1 MTTKILAMNTAL
13 YNIEHYMKELLLV
26 SRASWVA
33 ANGDASIAYAR
44 STLEKT
50 VILKEQYLSKAW
62 SAWSEIHEQITKHEA
77 RVLTQHT
84 GLSTLVQS
92 ARALEDLMIREP
104 DLTVE
109 EAIEVLRKDEA
120 IPEPTP
126 RPIASVPV
134 PLAVAAPEPVAV
146 AAPVPEPAPVA
157 VPVPEPAPVAVPV
170 PEPAPMAVP
179 VPEPAPVAVP
189 VPEPAP
195 VAVPVPE
202 PKPRTKL
209 NYNHRF
215 WPSPRPR
222 MFAKKLGAN
231 VRGHEDSLKFLAEKA
246 GITVDALLQMSP
258 LLYEDKYMWPKVVHL
273 GTNEL
278 NALYRDLDPQVTIR
292 RKRFRW
298 PLW

>member
-157 VPVPEPAPVAVPV
+157 VPVPEP
-170 PEPAPMAVP
+170 
-179 VPEPAPVAVP
+179 
-189 VPEPAP
+189 
-195 VAVPVPE
+195 
-202 PKPRTKL
+202 KPRTKL